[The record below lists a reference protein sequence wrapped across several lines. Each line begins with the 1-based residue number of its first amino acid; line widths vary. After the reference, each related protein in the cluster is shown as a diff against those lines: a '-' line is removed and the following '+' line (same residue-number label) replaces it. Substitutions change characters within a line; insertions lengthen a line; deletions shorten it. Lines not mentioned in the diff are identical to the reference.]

1 MPSNGATLDLVAHG
15 VQDLYLIGNP
25 QITYFKTV
33 YKRHTNFSMGTIQ
46 APIDGDV
53 NFGNRIQITVPRDG
67 DLMHTVLLEVDLP
80 EITCVRGPG
89 IIDPGTNDSDIG
101 NIYWIDNIG
110 HGLID
115 HIDIFIGDQ
124 LIDTHYGEWMEIWS
138 QLSMDEGEK
147 RGMDKMLNRATQE
160 SLGPSSLALSGPL
173 TARIPFQFWFCR
185 NIGLSLPMRAL
196 QYHDVKFDIY
206 IAPLDRLYTFGP
218 YDYYQGTVQS
228 IPNNNKI
235 NVYNLNSKSRPLTN
249 SIDKGKLIVLPD
261 GASYVIDDISGTG
274 TIGDPYIITVTQ
286 PISGTY
292 SSLSEVYIKP
302 NGIISGTPIISDARI
317 FIDMIYLDVYELR
330 EFAQQK
336 HRYLIEQVQYRAT
349 DSITGQTTNIKFP
362 IKFNLPMKELFWVTQ
377 LARVSRDNDIFN
389 FSNTVNRTSVRDDV
403 MTKCLIQYNGIDR
416 IPERDGVYFRLIQ
429 PKQKHT
435 RTPLDFFYIFAFG
448 ISPEEYQ
455 PSGSSNFS
463 KLDTVDLILS
473 IKPGLDTVG
482 FRCYGLCMNV
492 LRIMNGM
499 GGVAFS
505 N

>member
-33 YKRHTNFSMGTIQ
+33 YKRHTNFSMGTIL

-53 NFGNRIQITVPRDG
+53 NFGNRIQVTVPRDG

-80 EITCVRGPG
+80 EITCVPGPG
-89 IIDPGTNDSDIG
+89 GHTTQGMG
-101 NIYWIDNIG
+101 NIYWINNIG

-115 HIDIFIGDQ
+115 HIDIYIGDQ
-124 LIDTHYGEWMEIWS
+124 LIDTHYGEWMEIWT

-147 RGMDKMLNRATQE
+147 RGMDAMLHRPTQQNA
-160 SLGPSSLALSGPL
+160 GPSSLALSGPL

-185 NIGLSLPMRAL
+185 NIGLALPMRAL

-206 IAPLDRLYTFGP
+206 FAPLDRLYTFGP

-228 IPNNNKI
+228 VPNNNKI
-235 NVYNLNSKSRPLTN
+235 NVYNLPSGVSRILTT
-249 SIDKGKLIVLPD
+249 SIDSGKIIVFPD
-261 GASYVIDDISGTG
+261 GSEYTISNVSGTG
-274 TIGDPYIITVTQ
+274 ASLDPYIITVTQ
-286 PISGTY
+286 NITGVYGP
-292 SSLSEVYIKP
+292 LCEVYIKP
-302 NGIISGTPIISDARI
+302 NGVISGTPSITSARI

-336 HRYLIEQVQYRAT
+336 HRYLIEQLQYRAT
-349 DSITGQTTNIKFP
+349 DSITGQTTNIRFP

-389 FSNTVNRTSVRDDV
+389 FSDTVNRTTVRNDI
-403 MTKCLIQYNGIDR
+403 MTKCLIQYNGVDR
-416 IPERDGVYFRLIQ
+416 IPERDGAYFRLIQ
-429 PKQKHT
+429 PNQKHT
-435 RTPLDFFYIFAFG
+435 RTPNDFFYIFAFG

-463 KLDTVDLILS
+463 KLDTVDMILS
-473 IKPGLDTVG
+473 IKPGLDTIG
-482 FRCYGLCMNV
+482 YRCYGLCMNV
-492 LRIMNGM
+492 LRIMDGM